1 MKKLLL
7 FLTQLA
13 IGLWLAPL
21 LRAQD
26 PGVEGLFVTVQNP
39 ITSEVVNRVKETTNR
54 AVDRWRGGNQNR
66 EAAQRRALKIVYD
79 FNPGNHP
86 RRSDDFGVNQNL
98 AEYLLELQDITTI
111 AYVHNQVSGHDV
123 LPVLACKEIVM
134 SAEAKLG
141 DVMGEQARPLRD
153 YQLQF
158 YKSVAEGRSRYPAIV
173 LKMLDKNLV
182 VLEGQ
187 RLRDGSVWYLDARQE
202 AEEKS
207 RGIVVGQ
214 RREPVLG
221 TDRDS
226 TLFDATQA
234 QNFKLRPNMATMESR
249 QQIAEAY
256 HMPLREDPLMGRP
269 PVAWRVEVRGQM
281 TADVE
286 ESLKRRIR
294 KAVGRGANLIVLEI
308 NCGGGETIVATD
320 LAKFLRELTD
330 SEGRFPVM
338 TIAWIPSAAPDTAT
352 FLALGC
358 TEIVMSNE
366 ATIGDFK
373 AILFEEQGGKQ
384 VDREVDQLKVKAL
397 RALAEEQ
404 GYPPLLFQ
412 GMLDR
417 KLTIYEAVSQKGQHE
432 RRLLTGEE
440 LADDKKLPEPR
451 WGKESLIKAGG
462 PDGKPLVLT
471 AKEARELGV
480 ARHVVDGWD
489 DLCKSYG
496 LDPKQVASSK
506 SDWLD
511 DLASFLRLPFVSVF
525 LVMIGITCLILELK
539 IPGVGVPGVIAALC
553 FIFFFWAHSQLA
565 GQMTMLAVLLF
576 ALGLILIGLEIFVLP
591 GFGVAGVSG
600 IVLVLGSLG
609 LVAYGHWPQSSYEW
623 AAFGKKVGPFGLSLF
638 GAVVAAVILARYLP
652 QMPYVN
658 RLILKPQGEDS
669 DLPGDFSP
677 SPLHPDYS
685 SLLGAMGVAATPLRP
700 AGKAKFGEEFVDVIA
715 EGSYV
720 VPGTRVQVIEIEG
733 NRVVVKEV
741 V

>member
-7 FLTQLA
+7 FLVQLA
-13 IGLWLAPL
+13 VGLWLTPF

-39 ITSEVVNRVKETTNR
+39 ITSEVFNRVKETTNR
-54 AVDRWRGGNQNR
+54 AVDRWKQNR
-66 EAAQRRALKIVYD
+66 QRALKIVYD
-79 FNPGNHP
+79 FNPDNHP
-86 RRSDDFGVNQNL
+86 RRSGDFGVNQDL
-98 AEYLLELQDITTI
+98 AAYLLELQDITTV
-111 AYVHNQVSGHDV
+111 AYVHNQVAGHDV

-134 SAEAKLG
+134 SAEAKIG
-141 DVMGEQARPLRD
+141 DVMGEQAGPLHD
-153 YQLQF
+153 YQVQF
-158 YKSVAEGRSRYPAIV
+158 YKHVAERRSRVPAIV

-187 RLRDGSVWYLDARQE
+187 RLRDGSVWYIDARQE
-202 AEEKS
+202 ADEKA
-207 RGIVVGQ
+207 RGVVVGH

-221 TDRDS
+221 TDRAS
-226 TLFDATQA
+226 TLFDAVQA
-234 QNFKLRPNMATMESR
+234 QKFNLRANMATMESR

-256 HMPLREDPLMGRP
+256 HMPLREDPLMGRS

-281 TADVE
+281 TPDVK
-286 ESLKRRIR
+286 ESLERRIR
-294 KAVGRGANLIVLEI
+294 KAVGRGANFIVLEI
-308 NCGGGETIVATD
+308 QCGGGDTIVATD
-320 LAKFLRELTD
+320 LAKFLRELTEA
-330 SEGRFPVM
+330 EGRFPVM
-338 TIAWIPSAAPDTAT
+338 TVAWIPSAAPDTAT
-352 FLALGC
+352 FVALGC
-358 TEIVMSNE
+358 TEIVMSKE

-373 AILFEEQGGKQ
+373 SLVFEEQGGKQ
-384 VDREVDQLKVKAL
+384 VDREIDQLKLKAL
-397 RALAEEQ
+397 KELAKEQ
-404 GYPPLLFQ
+404 GYPPLLFE

-417 KLTIYEAVSQKGQHE
+417 KLTIYEAVSQKGQQE

-440 LADDKKLPEPR
+440 LAADKKSPDPR
-451 WGKESLIKAGG
+451 WGKESLIKPGG
-462 PDGKPLVLT
+462 PDGKPLILT
-471 AKEARELGV
+471 AKEAQELGL

-496 LDPKQVASSK
+496 LDPKQVTSSK

-600 IVLVLGSLG
+600 IILVLGSLG

-623 AAFGKKVGPFGLSLF
+623 GAFGKKVGPFGLSLF
-638 GAVVAAVILARYLP
+638 GAVVAAVVLARYLP

-658 RLILKPQGEDS
+658 RLILKPQGEDGE
-669 DLPGDFSP
+669 LPDDFSS

-720 VPGTRVQVIEIEG
+720 LPGTRVQVIEIEG